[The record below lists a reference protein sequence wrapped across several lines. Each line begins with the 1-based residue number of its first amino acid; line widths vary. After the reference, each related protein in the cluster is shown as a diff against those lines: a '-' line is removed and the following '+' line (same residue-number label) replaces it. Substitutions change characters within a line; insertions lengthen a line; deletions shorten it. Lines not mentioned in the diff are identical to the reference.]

1 LRIGLQSSIGVVVCW
16 LGWPGAAGAC
26 DCMPPLPPAKALA
39 RAAAVFEADVSLEQ
53 AQPKVEG
60 VTREASGAT
69 KIRSITPGAT
79 RVRLR
84 VLRAWKG
91 AQPGEVVTITREA
104 GTISDCDYPF
114 QHGTRL
120 LVYAT
125 RSTDGSLSVSAPHC
139 DRTRPSASA
148 GTEIAEL
155 DRLAPRA
162 PASAPGPLASPPTK
176 PQARPATAPPPPAS
190 DRGGACTAAGGAEST
205 GTLLLAALVACAW
218 MLRRR

>member
-1 LRIGLQSSIGVVVCW
+1 LRIGLLSSIGVVACW

-53 AQPKVEG
+53 DQPKVEG
-60 VTREASGAT
+60 VTRDPSGTT

-91 AQPGEVVTITREA
+91 ARPGEVVTITREA

-114 QHGTRL
+114 QHRTRL

-125 RSTDGSLSVSAPHC
+125 RSADGSLSVSAPHC

-148 GTEIAEL
+148 AAEIAEL
-155 DRLAPRA
+155 DRLAPRP
-162 PASAPGPLASPPTK
+162 PASAPVTSPPAQ
-176 PQARPATAPPPPAS
+176 PRPATAPPAS
-190 DRGGACTAAGGAEST
+190 GRGCGTCAAAGGASSP
-205 GTLLLAALVACAW
+205 GALLLAALVACAW